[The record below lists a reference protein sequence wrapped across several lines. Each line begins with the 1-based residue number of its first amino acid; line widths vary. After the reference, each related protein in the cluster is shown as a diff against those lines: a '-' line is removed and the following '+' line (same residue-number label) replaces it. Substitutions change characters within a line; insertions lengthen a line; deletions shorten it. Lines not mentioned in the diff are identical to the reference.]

1 MINNPIRVTSLAG
14 EFIRSVV
21 KPGDIAVDATVGTG
35 QDTLMLAECTGSSG
49 CVYAFDIQ
57 EEALARIQEKLEIKG
72 IESWVTLIHQGHQ
85 NMKEVLESKGVKNNT
100 VKAIVFNLGYLP
112 GGDHRVVTSSIT
124 TLKALEGALQLLAP
138 QGMITVC
145 LYPGHSVGQQEA
157 EDVLT
162 WCEALEKPFVAH
174 HFRTLNRNL
183 PPTLVIIQRMR

>member
-1 MINNPIRVTSLAG
+1 MVNNPIRVTSLAG

-21 KPGDIAVDATVGTG
+21 KPGDIAVDATAGTG
-35 QDTLMLAECTGSSG
+35 QDTLMLAECTGSIG
-49 CVYAFDIQ
+49 TVYAFDIQ
-57 EEALARIQEKLEIKG
+57 EDALEKIQEKLKIKG
-72 IESWVTLIHQGHQ
+72 MESWVSLIRQGHQ

-112 GGDHRVVTSSIT
+112 GGDHSVVTSSAT
-124 TLKALEGALQLLAP
+124 TLKALEDALKLLAP

-174 HFRTLNRNL
+174 HFRTLNRKS

>member
-1 MINNPIRVTSLAG
+1 MINNPIRVALLAG

-21 KPGDIAVDATVGTG
+21 KPGDIVVDATAGTG
-35 QDTLMLAECTGSSG
+35 QDTLMLAAWTGCNG
-49 CVYAFDIQ
+49 HVYAFDIQ
-57 EEALARIQEKLEIKG
+57 EAVLKKIQKKLEINNM
-72 IESWVTLIHQGHQ
+72 EAWVTLIHQGHQ
-85 NMKEVLESKGVKNNT
+85 NMIGVLEAKGVKNNT

-112 GGDHRVVTSSIT
+112 GGDHSVVTSSAT
-124 TLKALEGALQLLAP
+124 TLKALEGALKLLAT

-174 HFRTLNRNL
+174 HFRTLNRKL